1 MWFEFITF
9 ELYILGEASF
19 GAASFL
25 GSSWAPQPGYSK
37 EASPT
42 LSLILPEGI
51 GQQEGKME
59 GRGRGQSQVSPR
71 DSPALVWGGVRV
83 CLLRVRGWGPELLRL
98 LDFLGASDLWG
109 LRSGGEHLKELEP
122 GMCAW
127 GHKGAGS

>member
-19 GAASFL
+19 GVASFL

-59 GRGRGQSQVSPR
+59 GRGKRSDSGQPQGLTCLGVGRGQGTSLMGQRLGPR
-71 DSPALVWGGVRV
+71 AAVLGLLGGI
-83 CLLRVRGWGPELLRL
+83 
-98 LDFLGASDLWG
+98 
-109 LRSGGEHLKELEP
+109 
-122 GMCAW
+122 
-127 GHKGAGS
+127 

>member
-9 ELYILGEASF
+9 DLYILGEASF

-59 GRGRGQSQVSPR
+59 GRGKRSDSGQPQGLTRLGVGRGQGVSFMGQRLGPR
-71 DSPALVWGGVRV
+71 AAEALGLLGGI
-83 CLLRVRGWGPELLRL
+83 
-98 LDFLGASDLWG
+98 
-109 LRSGGEHLKELEP
+109 
-122 GMCAW
+122 
-127 GHKGAGS
+127 

>member
-59 GRGRGQSQVSPR
+59 GRGKRSDSGRPQGLTPWCGEGSGYVFYGSEVGAQS
-71 DSPALVWGGVRV
+71 
-83 CLLRVRGWGPELLRL
+83 C
-98 LDFLGASDLWG
+98 
-109 LRSGGEHLKELEP
+109 
-122 GMCAW
+122 
-127 GHKGAGS
+127 